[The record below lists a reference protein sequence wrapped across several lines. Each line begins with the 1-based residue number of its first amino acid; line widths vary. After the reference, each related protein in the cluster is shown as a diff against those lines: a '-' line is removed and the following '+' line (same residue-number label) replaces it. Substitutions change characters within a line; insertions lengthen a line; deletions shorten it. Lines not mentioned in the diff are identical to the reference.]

1 MPATASGTGESAGT
15 PLGSARPE
23 YPRPLGRA
31 AGPDLGAEGGHSSVF
46 FFFFWLHHSAFLF
59 PNWGFLKYN

>member
-46 FFFFWLHHSAFLF
+46 FFFFGCTIQHFCSQTGDF
-59 PNWGFLKYN
+59 

>member
-46 FFFFWLHHSAFLF
+46 FFFLAAPFSIFVPKLGIFEI
-59 PNWGFLKYN
+59 